1 MHNLAVFA
9 SGNGSNAENII
20 RYFKNSDTI
29 KVACVCTN
37 RPDAYVIKRAH
48 DHGVDVLV
56 FSGKE
61 FHETDKVIEFLKQH
75 KTDWIILAGFLWL
88 IPEYLINEYPG
99 RILNIHPALLP
110 KYGGKGM
117 YGDKVH
123 KAVIENGE
131 AFSGITIH
139 LIDNEY
145 DRGQTIFQAKCP
157 VLPDDTPEQLAG
169 RVHSLEYEHYPSVI
183 EKAVLENK

>member
-1 MHNLAVFA
+1 
-9 SGNGSNAENII
+9 
-20 RYFKNSDTI
+20 
-29 KVACVCTN
+29 
-37 RPDAYVIKRAH
+37 
-48 DHGVDVLV
+48 
-56 FSGKE
+56 
-61 FHETDKVIEFLKQH
+61 
-75 KTDWIILAGFLWL
+75 
-88 IPEYLINEYPG
+88 
-99 RILNIHPALLP
+99 
-110 KYGGKGM
+110 M